1 VLPRFFAP
9 DAGKNAAASL
19 VTLPADESTHL
30 ARVMR
35 IARGGAIRVFN
46 GIGGEWRAEVVT
58 LARDAVVIRLLEAAT
73 PVAEPS
79 VRITLALAVLKGD
92 KMDDVVRDAVMLGA
106 GAIQPL
112 ITVHTE
118 TSLAAVARGERI
130 ARWRRIAIAS
140 AKQCGRAVVPDVSAP
155 LIFTEWLRTGDRGG
169 RVMFVEPAVSAPTR
183 HLRTLKPADH
193 AALIVGPEGGWTSD
207 EVAAGASAGA
217 TLATLGN
224 ITIRADAMPIV
235 ALTAIR
241 TLWQDL

>member
-1 VLPRFFAP
+1 MVPRFFAP
-9 DAGKNAAASL
+9 DAGKSAAAPL

-46 GIGGEWRAEVVT
+46 GTGGEWRAEVVT
-58 LARDAVVIRLLEAAT
+58 LDRNAVVIRLLEAAT
-73 PVAEPS
+73 PVEEPS

-112 ITVHTE
+112 ITVRTE
-118 TSLAAVARGERI
+118 TSLAAVARSDRI

-140 AKQCGRAVVPDVSAP
+140 AKQCGRAVVPEVSPP
-155 LIFTEWLRTGDRGG
+155 LMFSEWLRTGDRGA
-169 RVMFVEPAVSAPTR
+169 RVMFVEPAVGAPTR
-183 HLRTLKPADH
+183 HLRTLAPAEH

-207 EVAAGASAGA
+207 EVAAGESAGA